1 MKGRI
6 SVQIQRPS
14 TSTSTSTSTNS
25 STLESGGG
33 GSGQRKR
40 DCECE
45 FDCKC
50 DRSGSGGG
58 GKKLPPPQL
67 SSRSPTTQFEYDNI
81 IMKTNMNAA
90 NQTRGFNS
98 LQRGRSNKKIS
109 SHAVVY
115 EDMIISI
122 SKKKKKKK
130 SPPLPKGK
138 DEDADDDT
146 FTLNDNE
153 DKAEDVVVC
162 ADKSDNFGFAE
173 LVNDIANLTAEDFGM
188 SDFVESILSP
198 VADATESMC
207 SPHESAFTDM
217 LQDDAVATVSGALSK
232 ELHDLIFE
240 YFPEEE
246 ATAAEDV
253 GVGEVVREVI
263 IRGEDVDVGEY
274 NRPEQ
279 HVGKDVD
286 ENIAPCFRIPSTID
300 VKDKDGVTPPDQDP
314 KRGNDNDC
322 CCWWWR
328 RS

>member
-1 MKGRI
+1 MEGMI
-6 SVQIQRPS
+6 SVQIERP
-14 TSTSTSTSTNS
+14 STSTNS

-33 GSGQRKR
+33 GGSSGQREC
-40 DCECE
+40 DCEFE
-45 FDCKC
+45 CKC
-50 DRSGSGGG
+50 ERSGGG
-58 GKKLPPPQL
+58 GQKLLSPMSPS
-67 SSRSPTTQFEYDNI
+67 SSRSPTSQFELDNM
-81 IMKTNMNAA
+81 MKTNMNAA
-90 NQTRGFNS
+90 HQTRDFN
-98 LQRGRSNKKIS
+98 RSKKKIS
-109 SHAVVY
+109 WS
-115 EDMIISI
+115 
-122 SKKKKKKK
+122 
-130 SPPLPKGK
+130 
-138 DEDADDDT
+138 DEDDET
-146 FTLNDNE
+146 LTLTLNDNE

-253 GVGEVVREVI
+253 GVGEVVRDVI

-274 NRPEQ
+274 NRPGQ

-286 ENIAPCFRIPSTID
+286 ENIAPCFRIPSTVD
-300 VKDKDGVTPPDQDP
+300 VKSGAGVTSPDQDT
-314 KRGNDNDC
+314 KRGNDC